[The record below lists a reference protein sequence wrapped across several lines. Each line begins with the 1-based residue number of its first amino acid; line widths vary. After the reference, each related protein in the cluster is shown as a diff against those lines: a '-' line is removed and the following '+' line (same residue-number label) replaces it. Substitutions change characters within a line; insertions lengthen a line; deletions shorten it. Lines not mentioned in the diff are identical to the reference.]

1 MLYSVEDT
9 VQPPKNDQQRH
20 AKNNRLNHDLDAEA
34 SGGFSQYDSENGAE
48 KPKRGQHIK
57 YDSGINSREGTNLI
71 QSNMSTPKGMPSKAP
86 TSRSKLAS
94 MSKGNRSRISHIR
107 GKSGPNGITQKTGQI
122 TIAMQV
128 LNMDED
134 EKE

>member
-1 MLYSVEDT
+1 MLYSVEET
-9 VQPPKNDQQRH
+9 VQPPKNDEQRYT
-20 AKNNRLNHDLDAEA
+20 KNNKINNDLDAEV

-48 KPKRGQHIK
+48 KPRKAHYNK
-57 YDSGINSREGTNLI
+57 YDSGINSREGHNLI
-71 QSNMSTPKGMPSKAP
+71 QSNMSTPKGIPSKAP

-94 MSKGNRSRISHIR
+94 MSKGSRSRISHIR